1 MFVRVRVDFTG
12 CIHDSAFLCQ
22 KPYTAEIVECAEQ
35 YSGYG
40 NILTQ
45 PDLDNLG
52 FSAAAA
58 SSAVRGFGSSD
69 DGG

>member
-1 MFVRVRVDFTG
+1 MIPRF
-12 CIHDSAFLCQ
+12 SAKSLTPQ
-22 KPYTAEIVECAEQ
+22 RSSSARSNTQGMED
-35 YSGYG
+35 
-40 NILTQ
+40 LTQ